1 MTLEFN
7 SNVASGCTPV
17 PSAGFVVHHHRA
29 SDGLVAP
36 PVVGWRIFGDK
47 AVPAAPHPK
56 TFINMNSGTALRTVE
71 EVIERERAAAA
82 AGADTGG
89 NK

>member
-7 SNVASGCTPV
+7 SNVTFGYT
-17 PSAGFVVHHHRA
+17 
-29 SDGLVAP
+29 P
-36 PVVGWRIFGDK
+36 PVVGWRIFGDR
-47 AVPAAPHPK
+47 AAPVAPHPNA
-56 TFINMNSGTALRTVE
+56 FINMNFGTALRTVE
-71 EVIERERAAAA
+71 KVLERERAA